1 MTLEQVIRNIPRA
14 TAQLHN
20 HTATLPA
27 IAQSAQVYRCHS
39 NELSFEGRVTYP
51 TRRRRKMSVRNGI
64 EASSMRSKIAG
75 DNASRNELSTR
86 RWVVRVRVD
95 EAT

>member
-1 MTLEQVIRNIPRA
+1 
-14 TAQLHN
+14 
-20 HTATLPA
+20 
-27 IAQSAQVYRCHS
+27 
-39 NELSFEGRVTYP
+39 
-51 TRRRRKMSVRNGI
+51 MSVRNGI

-95 EAT
+95 DAT